1 LGISRRAVPRLA
13 VFRRPGALTAS
24 AQRAD
29 RSKGELLRL
38 DQAWQ
43 RKAMHVYRTVGEC
56 WNPAQYQA
64 RAMERIR
71 YFPAVLNDKGVPEET
86 TDSKIVDLFNMI
98 TSPSGAPGDLSIIA
112 GQYAR
117 LQFVIGDGL
126 LTVSQDDSEEVWEY
140 LSPMELRMDP
150 EVPGRRQQYKRHRAP
165 GVPPEALEEAP
176 DSEFEEMK
184 GDDVRVWRLWRPDPE
199 YSQRAES
206 PVKPVLDLYHLL
218 DRLTLAADAEASS
231 RAAQRGLL
239 FIPDELTFGPIDASQ
254 SENPDEDPVI
264 AELRQAMERAI
275 QNPGSA
281 EAMAPF
287 VMRAAGTTVTQG
299 GTIPTADLIKWIPLG
314 PNDRYAEGEMW
325 DKVISRI
332 AGNIDMP
339 KELLTGVGDV
349 SHWGQWFLDDIGF
362 RQHTGPTVIR
372 FCNDFASA
380 YLRPAAI
387 RAGVDNAPRVTI
399 WFDPSQAVNHPDETG
414 VALKAHDAG
423 VVGDAYVRG
432 KIGATEDD
440 APTPEERARYMTIKL
455 KKDPSSDQPH
465 HAPGETP
472 PQSGGRGGD
481 ANQNPPSGDSPT
493 RPSGA
498 KPPSPEGPG
507 TAAMIHGAALMQ
519 LVRARELA
527 GNRLKNRAQS
537 CEECRE
543 TIKGLKPQEY
553 MVALGPEKVRE
564 VINGYASEA
573 DLVVGVGSGF
583 AQLLESWG
591 VNGGWPEQLGAML
604 ESHAQRTLYEREVPP
619 LPSGFLS
626 ACQRAVSDE

>member
-1 LGISRRAVPRLA
+1 MQI
-13 VFRRPGALTAS
+13 
-24 AQRAD
+24 
-29 RSKGELLRL
+29 
-38 DQAWQ
+38 
-43 RKAMHVYRTVGEC
+43 YRTVGEC

-71 YFPAVLNDKGVPEET
+71 FFPAVLNKDGVPEET
-86 TDSKIVDLFNMI
+86 SNSEILALFNRI
-98 TSPSGAPGDLSIIA
+98 TSPSGAPGDLSIVA

-126 LTVSQDDSEEVWEY
+126 LTVSTVEGEETWEY

-176 DSEFEEMK
+176 DSEFQEIT

-218 DRLTLAADAEASS
+218 GRLTLAADAEASS
-231 RAAQRGLL
+231 RAAQRGML
-239 FIPDELTFGPIDASQ
+239 FMPSEFSFRPIDASQ
-254 SENPDEDPVI
+254 SENPSEDPVLS
-264 AELRQAMERAI
+264 ELRDAMQRAI
-275 QNPGSA
+275 ENPGSA

-287 VMRAAGTTVTQG
+287 VIRAPGTTVTQG
-299 GTIPTADLIKWIPLG
+299 GTIPTKDLMGWMPLG
-314 PNDRYAEGEMW
+314 PSDRYAEGEMW

-372 FCNDFASA
+372 FCNDVASA

-387 RAGVDNAPRVTI
+387 EAGVADAARVTI
-399 WFDPSQAVNHPDETG
+399 WFDPSGATNHPDETG
-414 VALKAHDAG
+414 VALKAYDAG
-423 VVGDAYVRG
+423 VVGGKYVRA
-432 KIGATEDD
+432 KIGATEQD
-440 APTPEERARYMTIKL
+440 APTPEEQRLFEAIKV
-455 KKDPSSDQPH
+455 KAPPSSDQPH
-465 HAPGETP
+465 HPPGETP

-481 ANQNPPSGDSPT
+481 VNQQPPSGDSPS

-498 KPPSPEGPG
+498 KPPSPEGPS
-507 TAAMIHGAALMQ
+507 TAAMIQGAALMQ
-519 LVRARELA
+519 IVRARELA
-527 GNRLKNRAQS
+527 GNRIKNRAQS

-543 TIKGLKPQEY
+543 LLHGVKPQDY
-553 MVALGPEKVRE
+553 MVTLGAERVRD
-564 VINGYASEA
+564 ILTGHGSEA
-573 DLVVGVGSGF
+573 DLVAGVGNVF

-591 VNGGWPEQLGAML
+591 VNGGWPEQLGSML
-604 ESHAQRTLYEREVPP
+604 ESHAQRTMYEPAQPP

-626 ACQRAVSDE
+626 ACQRAVSE